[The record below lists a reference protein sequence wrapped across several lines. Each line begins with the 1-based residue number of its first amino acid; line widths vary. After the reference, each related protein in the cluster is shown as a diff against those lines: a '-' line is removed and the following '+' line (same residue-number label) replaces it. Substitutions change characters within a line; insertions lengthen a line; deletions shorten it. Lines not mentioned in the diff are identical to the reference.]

1 MQGNMI
7 WRIGKISTGE
17 PPTIEGDPIA
27 EYYVDKDMPE
37 AEAVAK
43 GFLPFKS
50 TPMQETVYTG

>member
-1 MQGNMI
+1 MI
-7 WRIGKISTGE
+7 WRIGKMSTTE
-17 PPTIEGDPIA
+17 PPTIEGDPIG
-27 EYYVDKDMPE
+27 EYYVDKEMPE